1 MLFMHGDPRCPWV
14 CAIYVYLH
22 NNTSVLTI
30 LADKGDHG
38 GQKSGAIVRVT
49 VSSLM
54 SPHPWGDFPPQ
65 LSWSTSKRFII
76 IWGI

>member
-1 MLFMHGDPRCPWV
+1 M
-14 CAIYVYLH
+14 
-22 NNTSVLTI
+22 LTI

-54 SPHPWGDFPPQ
+54 SPPPTVK
-65 LSWSTSKRFII
+65 LVHLKKIRHYLGYIM
-76 IWGI
+76 GITVLCI

>member
-1 MLFMHGDPRCPWV
+1 MLFMETQDVLG
-14 CAIYVYLH
+14 
-22 NNTSVLTI
+22 SVPSMFIDIITQ